1 MPLCVTSCLAH
12 VNLPFRFSTFL
23 YNALYFRDLH
33 IFDTLIFADF
43 HTLNNRLFFSVY
55 AYFVDPEFTYYLF
68 LVFPPKYA
76 GTGEHRHIA
85 RKYFYGHTHRHWK
98 SVLQYFCHI
107 IFQYFCYIVISVF
120 PSHFFQYFC
129 HMILLVLLYLQALK
143 CGWVSKW
150 ACDNFIIVSCRN
162 MSATP

>member
-1 MPLCVTSCLAH
+1 MPLCVTSYPAH
-12 VNLPFRFSTFL
+12 VNLPFRFFYIML
-23 YNALYFRDLH
+23 QCLVFYIFVYFWHTYIYADL
-33 IFDTLIFADF
+33 
-43 HTLNNRLFFSVY
+43 HTLNNWLFFSVY

-85 RKYFYGHTHRHWK
+85 RKYFYGHTHRHWE

-120 PSHFFQYFC
+120 PSHFFS
-129 HMILLVLLYLQALK
+129 I
-143 CGWVSKW
+143 
-150 ACDNFIIVSCRN
+150 
-162 MSATP
+162 SAT